1 MVDYTPGRDLLNE
14 IAASIKA
21 AADVLQ
27 HSTDAALKAKAAVV
41 KLEWEKAQSLSERV
55 TAHSWG
61 YRQTLDKQVDYAR
74 GTGVL
79 SVTHPVFT
87 GVWPEPVGP
96 RIFTC
101 QGCKGRNL
109 ITAKDHL
116 DGADLCGAC
125 EERS

>member
-1 MVDYTPGRDLLNE
+1 MADYTPGRDLLNE
-14 IAASIKA
+14 IASSIKA
-21 AADVLQ
+21 ADDVLQ

-41 KLEWEKAQSLSERV
+41 KLEWEKAHSLTERV

-61 YRQTLDKQVDYAR
+61 LRKTLDKQVDYAR

-79 SVTHPVFT
+79 AVTHPAFP

-101 QGCKGRNL
+101 HGCKGCNL

-116 DGADLCGAC
+116 DGADLCCAR

>member
-1 MVDYTPGRDLLNE
+1 MADYTPGRDLLNE
-14 IAASIKA
+14 IASSIKA
-21 AADVLQ
+21 ADDVLQ
-27 HSTDAALKAKAAVV
+27 HSTDAALRAKAAVV
-41 KLEWEKAQSLSERV
+41 KTEWEKAQRLTERV

-101 QGCKGRNL
+101 QGCKVRNL
-109 ITAKDHL
+109 ITAKD
-116 DGADLCGAC
+116 LCAAC
-125 EERS
+125 KARS